1 MIIRIDELLKL
12 LLLFALLGVIYIHI
26 TAIIYNNS
34 IKIENSD
41 NISIFKINKEINKRI
56 KKMNRR

>member
-1 MIIRIDELLKL
+1 MTIRIDEFFKL
-12 LLLFALLGVIYIHI
+12 LLLFSCLGVIYIHI

-34 IKIENSD
+34 IKVENSD
-41 NISIFKINKEINKRI
+41 NISISKVNKDIKKRI

>member
-1 MIIRIDELLKL
+1 MIIRIDELFKLIL
-12 LLLFALLGVIYIHI
+12 LLVCLMIIYIHI
-26 TAIIYNNS
+26 TTIIYNNL

-41 NISIFKINKEINKRI
+41 NISISKINKEINKRI

>member
-12 LLLFALLGVIYIHI
+12 LLLFALLSVIYIHI